1 MCIVCT
7 SLLLCKQ
14 GKFLAFGST
23 AREDY
28 YEHDESG
35 MLFEKFKM
43 RLHDDHRGSEP
54 IAFALNGKTLSLL
67 KVITHSL
74 KYVKE
79 DAMAEINRSQP
90 KALFAHEIKWVIT
103 GKSHVPD
110 RFWAWCTRS
119 WTLGTR
125 LRYERLSY
133 SLFL

>member
-1 MCIVCT
+1 MT
-7 SLLLCKQ
+7 H
-14 GKFLAFGST
+14 APET
-23 AREDY
+23 RDY
-28 YEHDESG
+28 KHSDETG
-35 MLFEKFKM
+35 MLFETCKM
-43 RLHDDHRGSEP
+43 RLHDRHDGTP
-54 IAFALNGKTLSLL
+54 VAYALNGKSLPLL
-67 KVITHSL
+67 KVIALSL
-74 KYVKE
+74 KYLKE